1 MMRLPA
7 LSRWLQLTLGV
18 LLIVTSP
25 LVGVLPG
32 PGGIFLFA
40 GGLVL
45 VLRNSAGARRQ
56 WARVKRRWPMLGD
69 LADRTMRRRSAL
81 RRKALRDG
89 APR

>member
-1 MMRLPA
+1 MRLPG
-7 LSRWLQLTLGV
+7 LPRWLQLALGV
-18 LLIVTSP
+18 LLIVASP

-56 WARVKRRWPMLGD
+56 WARVKRRWPKLGD
-69 LADRTMRRRSAL
+69 LADRAMRRRSAL

-89 APR
+89 TSR